1 MILFCVLCENLVDV
15 SAMQLVKD
23 FRGHG
28 KASRACFLDRKNG
41 LSHVVL
47 NEEASKKFQE
57 SKERE

>member
-28 KASRACFLDRKNG
+28 KASRACFLDRTNG